1 MYSCAVKKGLRWVL
15 VMVCCGFASM
25 AHAEVDPASVALPD
39 GTPGIGPNYGQR
51 AIQFSSELALHLG
64 HFQAD
69 PDGQAPSAFVGRFG
83 IMQPLKRHEAR
94 VEFGFVQYG
103 LTVPANQEVGQEA
116 AVEQS
121 TFRVSNPALTY
132 YFPWRT
138 LRRQIRLGLGVT
150 APLAHLRAERIERT
164 RADAFAYEGASAMGG
179 HRNLWLWMPRTFS
192 AVGHFDI
199 YHRTATGWIVGLELD
214 GAGAMRISDE
224 EKHSVTGLTST
235 PESVDLVAQ
244 AVMELAYD
252 STRVRTSFTGSYVT
266 APLKDLPS
274 DQRDQIATGLVLRVR
289 LGTAD
294 FTTSV
299 LLPIDEPGGFGFDS
313 DRHWS
318 LAFGISTGTARM
330 LPQQ

>member
-1 MYSCAVKKGLRWVL
+1 
-15 VMVCCGFASM
+15 
-25 AHAEVDPASVALPD
+25 
-39 GTPGIGPNYGQR
+39 
-51 AIQFSSELALHLG
+51 
-64 HFQAD
+64 
-69 PDGQAPSAFVGRFG
+69 
-83 IMQPLKRHEAR
+83 MQPLKRHEAR

-103 LTVPANQEVGQEA
+103 LTVPANREVGQESA
-116 AVEQS
+116 AEQS

-192 AVGHFDI
+192 AVGHFDV
-199 YHRTATGWIVGLELD
+199 YHRTTAGWIVGLELD

-244 AVMELAYD
+244 ALMELAYD
-252 STRVRTSFTGSYVT
+252 STHVRTSLTGSYVT

-274 DQRDQIATGLVLRVR
+274 DQRDQIAAGMALRVR

-299 LLPIDEPGGFGFDS
+299 ILPIDDPGGFAFDS

-318 LAFGISTGTARM
+318 LAFGISTGTSRM